1 MPLMMKKAVL
11 TGVATALLTLGA
23 ATTASASS
31 APTSPFGV
39 TDARLCGQTAFSVD
53 MGEAGSRA
61 SPPRALST

>member
-53 MGEAGSRA
+53 MGGRQGRGLH
-61 SPPRALST
+61 PRGR